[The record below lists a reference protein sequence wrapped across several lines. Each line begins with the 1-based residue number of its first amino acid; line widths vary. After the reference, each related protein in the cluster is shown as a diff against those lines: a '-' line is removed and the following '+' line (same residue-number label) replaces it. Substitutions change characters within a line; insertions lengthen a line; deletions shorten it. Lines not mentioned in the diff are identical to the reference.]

1 MMLTKTVIISAPLM
15 AALCLLGCK
24 STPSSGKTSAKNG
37 DSDVTSTLIS
47 HLPDQIDY
55 NRHVRPILS
64 DRCFGCHGPDGNKG
78 REAGLRLDTFEGA
91 TMKLESGKRAIVP
104 GDLHASEMVARMRT
118 HDADDIMPP
127 HKLNRPLSDEERII
141 MERWIE
147 QGAVYQPHWAFVAP
161 KKHTPPS
168 VKNEAWCKDV
178 IDNFTLAKMEEQ
190 GLSPNPVADRATLL
204 RRASLTLTGLPP
216 SPLEVSDFLADS
228 SSNAYEKRIDALLAS
243 PRYGERL
250 AQDWL
255 DVARFADTYGY
266 QSDMACF
273 VWPWRDWVIKAF
285 NENLS
290 FDQFATWQIAGDLLP
305 NPTQEQRLATM
316 FNRLHRQ
323 TQEGGSIAEEFRMEN
338 VSDRVHTYG
347 TAFLG
352 LTMECSK
359 CHDHKYDPI
368 PQTDYYSMAS
378 MFGQIDETGLYPYS
392 ISTSA
397 PPPSMRLMQP
407 HHPAEVAKR
416 QSTLDAARKAYQ
428 DLLGTRDAAFE
439 AWLGA
444 TPQITI
450 SPRFAHYPLDAV
462 EGNQTAN
469 SVPGGSSASLAGG
482 GYQVVPGAVAQALEF
497 DGDTPLDLNGV
508 KGLTRHDALTIS
520 LRLFCPEP
528 KDRAVILHSGPRL
541 YSQSADA
548 SGFEILLEKGK
559 LRWSAIHIWPGCA
572 ASIETTGPFP
582 VGKWVHVTVTYDG
595 TSSAEGMK
603 MYFDGQLAKTTVLK
617 NHLDKN
623 IVAETFRLASR
634 PRDDRGFAQGKIDD
648 LSVFRHALTP
658 VEVAELAGGPADA
671 LFQQAK
677 QGHGGAKSQVK
688 EYYLAHV
695 DADLA
700 AARAAVTNATKNL
713 YDNYLEHIPL
723 IMCME
728 ETKTPIPYHV
738 LTRGDYA
745 SHDLT
750 KPVQSAPPSAV
761 MAFDPALP
769 KNRLG
774 LAKWTTD
781 PQNPLVA
788 RVTVNRFWMMCFG
801 NGIVPTQENF
811 GLQGDAPTH
820 QELLDTL
827 AREFIESGWDVKK
840 LVKRIVM
847 SQTFQQSSALTKEK
861 LERDPKN
868 QFLSR
873 GPSYRLSGEAI
884 RDQALFAA
892 GLLVEKIGGP
902 SVKPWQPA
910 GLWSEAG
917 ASGGEYTPD
926 KGEGLYRR
934 SIYSFIKRTAPPP
947 SMLTLDA
954 GSREIC
960 QPRRLSTNTPLQP
973 LIFLNDLSFFECAQK
988 LADRCI
994 KEKTE
999 NASAQL
1005 AHAFQI
1011 LTSRAPRPAEQQ
1023 AMEELHAA
1031 QVAIYQ
1037 KDPAAAKSVCG
1048 AEDAHRAALTI
1059 SCSTLLT
1066 SDAVITN
1073 R

>member
-1 MMLTKTVIISAPLM
+1 MAVMRRSLLLM
-15 AALCLLGCK
+15 AALCMYGCD
-24 STPSSGKTSAKNG
+24 SRSGTTASSRAGEGGNAATATPTM
-37 DSDVTSTLIS
+37 VS
-47 HLPDQIDY
+47 HLPETIDF

-64 DRCFGCHGPDGNKG
+64 DRCFACHGPDGNKG

-91 TMKLESGKRAIVP
+91 TMTLESGKRAIVP
-104 GDLHASEMVARMRT
+104 GDLKASEMVARMRT

-127 HKLNRPLSDEERII
+127 HKLNRPLTDQERAIL
-141 MERWIE
+141 ERWIE
-147 QGAVYQPHWAFVAP
+147 QGAEYQPHWAFVAP
-161 KKHTPPS
+161 KKHTPPP
-168 VKNEAWCKDV
+168 VKNEAWCKDA
-178 IDNFTLAKMEEQ
+178 IDRFTLAKMEEQ
-190 GLSPNPVADRATLL
+190 GVSPNPPADRATLL

-216 SPLEVSDFLADS
+216 SPEEVQVFLSDSAPD
-228 SSNAYEKRIDALLAS
+228 AYEKRIDALLAS

-266 QSDMACF
+266 QSDKNCF
-273 VWPWRDWVIKAF
+273 TWPWRDWVIKAF
-285 NENLS
+285 NENLP

-305 NPTQEQRLATM
+305 NATQEQRLATM

-323 TQEGGSIAEEFRMEN
+323 TEEGGSIAEEFRMEN

-392 ISTSA
+392 IGTTA
-397 PPPSMRLMQP
+397 PPPAMRLMQP
-407 HHPAEVAKR
+407 HHPAEVEKR
-416 QSTLDAARKAYQ
+416 QAALDAAQQAYR
-428 DLLGTRDAAFE
+428 DLLGNRDAAFE
-439 AWLGA
+439 AWLAA
-444 TPQITI
+444 TATIAI
-450 SPRFAHYPLDAV
+450 SPRIAHYPLDSV
-462 EGNQTAN
+462 EGNKTAN
-469 SVPGGSSASLAGG
+469 AVSGAEPASLGGAGFK
-482 GYQVVPGAVAQALEF
+482 VVPGAVAQALEF
-497 DGDTPLDLNGV
+497 DGDTPMDLNGV
-508 KGLTRHDALTIS
+508 KGITRHDELSIS
-520 LRLFCPEP
+520 LRIFCPEP

-572 ASIETTGPFP
+572 ASIETTEPFP
-582 VGKWVHVTVTYDG
+582 VGKWVQVTVTYDG
-595 TSSAEGMK
+595 TSRADGMK
-603 MYFDGQLAKTTVLK
+603 LYYDGQLTKTQILRD
-617 NHLDKN
+617 HLDKN

-658 VEVAELAGGPADA
+658 VEVAELAGTAADTV
-671 LFQQAK
+671 FQQAK
-677 QGHGGAKSQVK
+677 QGDAAAKARIK
-688 EYYLAHV
+688 EYYRAHV

-700 AARAAVTNATKNL
+700 TARQAVTNATKQL
-713 YDNYLEHIPL
+713 HDQYLEHIPL

-728 ETKTPIPYHV
+728 ETKHPIQYHV

-745 SHDLT
+745 SPDLS
-750 KPVQSAPPSAV
+750 KPVPSAPPSAV
-761 MAFDPALP
+761 MPFDPALP

-781 PQNPLVA
+781 PSNPLVA
-788 RVTVNRFWMMCFG
+788 RVTVNRLWMMCFG

-827 AREFIESGWDVKK
+827 SREFIESGWDVKK
-840 LVKRIVM
+840 LLKRIVM
-847 SQTFQQSSALTKEK
+847 SQTFQLSSALTQEK

-868 QFLSR
+868 LLLSR

-884 RDQALFAA
+884 RDQALYAA

-917 ASGGEYTPD
+917 ASGGDYVPD

-947 SMLTLDA
+947 NMLTLDA

-973 LIFLNDLSFFECAQK
+973 LIFLNDLSFFECARK

-994 KEKTE
+994 KEKPAEPTLQ
-999 NASAQL
+999 AG
-1005 AHAFQI
+1005 HAFAI
-1011 LTSRAPRPAEQQ
+1011 LTCRAPRPAEAQ
-1023 AMEELHAA
+1023 ALKELYDA
-1031 QVAIYQ
+1031 QLLIYQ

-1048 AEDAHRAALTI
+1048 SEDAHRAALTI
-1059 SCSTLLT
+1059 VCSTLLT